1 MQTYSQ
7 TFATA
12 TTWELNVTGRY
23 FTTLECNLPVN
34 VRFYRGGQL
43 LDAGDIRGLLAG
55 LEMTLGDI
63 NDTRPAFDRVQVDVQ
78 AGDTVKIGIGNGQGR
93 YNRGASTVT
102 VVSNLV
108 PQTAAFVN
116 LQKTV
121 TNASAQILAANSAR
135 EYLLIQNKDPAG
147 TIWVGFGTGA
157 VTQANGVRI
166 VPGGSFELIG
176 VCTTQEIRAIG
187 DIASNANVTTVEG

>member
-23 FTTLECNLPVN
+23 FTTLECNQPVN

-93 YNRGASTVT
+93 YNRAAATVT
-102 VVSNLV
+102 VTSNIV
-108 PQTAAFVN
+108 PQTAVFDN

-121 TNASAQILAANSAR
+121 TSASAVLLAANAAR
-135 EYLLIQNKDPAG
+135 EYLLVQNNNATG
-147 TIWVGFGTGA
+147 SLFVSFGKTA
-157 VTQANGVRI
+157 TVTNGVRVI
-166 VPGGSFELIG
+166 PGGSLELIG
-176 VCTTQEIRAIG
+176 VCTTQAIHCIG
-187 DIASNANVTTVEG
+187 DIASNTNVVTVEG